1 LECNLCHS
9 IPVVA
14 TSQDFVANIEISRG
28 PEPDSHL
35 NPNWISL
42 HHNAFDA
49 TCSNCHTVKDA
60 GGTSNT
66 SFCSNSAC
74 HGTVFT
80 FAGFDAPSL
89 RSILQAQLPKPTP
102 APTPAPVLGQPTFDA
117 NIQPLLVPCT
127 ACHNSTAPNANLDL
141 SSFAGI
147 MKGGKDGVVV
157 VPGDAAGS
165 LLVKI
170 QSASHFLNLSPDEL
184 TLVKRWIE
192 AGALEK

>member
-1 LECNLCHS
+1 M
-9 IPVVA
+9 VA
-14 TSQDFVANIEISRG
+14 SSQDFVAKIEISRG
-28 PEPDSHL
+28 PEPASHQ

-49 TCSNCHTVKDA
+49 TCSNCHTVGDA

-66 SFCSNSAC
+66 SFCSNAAC
-74 HGTVFT
+74 HGTVFKY
-80 FAGFDAPSL
+80 AGFDAPSL

-117 NIQPLLVPCT
+117 NIQPIFVGCT
-127 ACHNSTAPNANLDL
+127 ACHNNSAPSANLDL
-141 SSFAGI
+141 SSFAGV

-157 VPGDAAGS
+157 IPGDPDNS
-165 LLVKI
+165 MLIKI
-170 QSASHFLNLSPDEL
+170 QSASHFRNLTPDEL
-184 TLVKRWIE
+184 TLVKRWIA